1 MEQFL
6 ATLAHTADGVYAVDQ
21 AQHIIFWNGA
31 AEQILGYSADETIG
45 QKCYELFHDA
55 PRPGCLECRADCPVI
70 GAAGRQE
77 TVPTYNLLTRTKAG
91 DTILLNISVIVPQD
105 ESNSI
110 STIHLFRDATQQ
122 LRYETY
128 VEHILCAAARLPSP
142 LPTLDSRHDPLP
154 PFYAPLSG
162 REKEVLYLLV
172 QGLSPRGIASSL
184 CISYATVRNHL
195 QKILRKLGVHSQREA
210 VKMAIERQLV

>member
-1 MEQFL
+1 MNQFL
-6 ATLAHTADGVYAVDQ
+6 ATLAHTADGVYVVDQ
-21 AQHIIFWNGA
+21 MQHIVFWNGA
-31 AEQILGYSADETIG
+31 AERILGYSADETVG
-45 QKCYELFHDA
+45 QKCHDIFHGT
-55 PRPGCLECRADCPVI
+55 PRPGCLECRPDCPVI
-70 GAAGRQE
+70 GAAGRRE
-77 TVPTYNLLTRTKAG
+77 AVPTYNLLTRTKAG

-105 ESNSI
+105 ESSAI

-142 LPTLDSRHDPLP
+142 QPTLDSRYDPHP
-154 PFYAPLSG
+154 PLYAPLSG

-172 QGLSPRGIASSL
+172 QGHAARGIASSL

-210 VKMAIERQLV
+210 VKVAIERQLV